1 MKETLPEYIPPKV
14 VKVLE
19 NFLEELVKWNSKKVI
34 LFGSLTRGDFGKHF
48 DIDLAVE
55 LNIPFRQ
62 KRKLKE
68 KLDQIARIYTV
79 DLVFLNGVEKE
90 FKEKLLREGI
100 ILYEK
105 K

>member
-14 VKVLE
+14 AKVLE
-19 NFLEELVKWNSKKVI
+19 NLLEELVNWNPKKVI
-34 LFGSLTRGDFGKHF
+34 LFGSLARGDFGKHF

-55 LNIPFRQ
+55 LNLLFRQ

-68 KLDQIARIYTV
+68 KLDQIAGIYTV
-79 DLVFLNGVEKE
+79 DLVFLNEVEKK
-90 FKEKLLREGI
+90 FKEKLLKEGI